1 MQQDGNIQ
9 VKILKDVNPYYYK
22 KENPYDNLEYNKYV
36 MNVNDVEGTNIID
49 DKKKDLGKSKYDIFT
64 TDSLST
70 TTDEV
75 SYSYQIENKNEE
87 KEYLRYYDK
96 QGGII
101 RQDNNNNENNNN
113 NICNNDHNNN
123 NICNNENMLTT
134 KKNDNTIINSN
145 IKYLNNNNIFNTN
158 MVPQKNHTQIF
169 NPYDKSMR
177 NIQLYNKAVSF
188 LKNDGDIN
196 SKKNTHD
203 NLMFLK
209 NIRSKSNNNL
219 IVNRK
224 ITNHVTN
231 NVISGM
237 TNKVIGGMAS
247 AVNNAHT
254 LNAHFNKS
262 DNVDNMRNHIPN
274 NDNKNIVNMLNLKNM
289 KSINDLSVLINKN
302 KPIHHVINGTEVQQ
316 KRSLSNVQKLKTL
329 NTFPNAKGRFSLINK
344 MASMPNMSTTSSM
357 NMSGLNTSSSE
368 GLTNIIN
375 MNNINSV
382 NNINSGLNPIN
393 NVSNI
398 SSLKLLNNNNDIKK
412 KFNTYGKS
420 EASENLSKNVK
431 YIKYI
436 QENIKYLN
444 NLDDNKRKYSLTSI
458 NDVGCIKKKK
468 NMNDLFLGKHD
479 NMLRTD
485 EIPKINLGKNILN
498 NNKIINYNDNDK
510 SNIINNVINKN
521 ISTDLVNDREGDM
534 NKMNIH
540 NREKDEN
547 NYINIGDNKI
557 KKNQIDVVNN
567 KVMKLDNMEDEEAM
581 NKLSLISLYP
591 NNNHII
597 NNVNNVNN
605 VNNCE

>member
-247 AVNNAHT
+247 GMTNNVT
-254 LNAHFNKS
+254 SSITN
-262 DNVDNMRNHIPN
+262 NM
-274 NDNKNIVNMLNLKNM
+274 
-289 KSINDLSVLINKN
+289 
-302 KPIHHVINGTEVQQ
+302 
-316 KRSLSNVQKLKTL
+316 
-329 NTFPNAKGRFSLINK
+329 
-344 MASMPNMSTTSSM
+344 TSSM
-357 NMSGLNTSSSE
+357 TNNM
-368 GLTNIIN
+368 
-375 MNNINSV
+375 
-382 NNINSGLNPIN
+382 
-393 NVSNI
+393 
-398 SSLKLLNNNNDIKK
+398 
-412 KFNTYGKS
+412 
-420 EASENLSKNVK
+420 AS
-431 YIKYI
+431 Y
-436 QENIKYLN
+436 
-444 NLDDNKRKYSLTSI
+444 
-458 NDVGCIKKKK
+458 
-468 NMNDLFLGKHD
+468 
-479 NMLRTD
+479 
-485 EIPKINLGKNILN
+485 
-498 NNKIINYNDNDK
+498 DK
-510 SNIINNVINKN
+510 
-521 ISTDLVNDREGDM
+521 
-534 NKMNIH
+534 
-540 NREKDEN
+540 
-547 NYINIGDNKI
+547 
-557 KKNQIDVVNN
+557 
-567 KVMKLDNMEDEEAM
+567 
-581 NKLSLISLYP
+581 
-591 NNNHII
+591 
-597 NNVNNVNN
+597 
-605 VNNCE
+605 

>member
-247 AVNNAHT
+247 GMTNN
-254 LNAHFNKS
+254 
-262 DNVDNMRNHIPN
+262 
-274 NDNKNIVNMLNLKNM
+274 
-289 KSINDLSVLINKN
+289 
-302 KPIHHVINGTEVQQ
+302 
-316 KRSLSNVQKLKTL
+316 
-329 NTFPNAKGRFSLINK
+329 
-344 MASMPNMSTTSSM
+344 
-357 NMSGLNTSSSE
+357 
-368 GLTNIIN
+368 
-375 MNNINSV
+375 
-382 NNINSGLNPIN
+382 GLNPIN